1 MAAHRVLDCEEVL
14 GKTRELVGAIG
25 FEPTTPRSRTECST
39 RLSHAPTRR
48 EPSFYLTS
56 QTTRGNLDGCEARQM
71 PDRPGSLLDG
81 IAVGSS
87 EATRPPFLDLRSSRT
102 LRPREAPGHVGPA
115 PFLST
120 SRTQH
125 TP

>member
-1 MAAHRVLDCEEVL
+1 
-14 GKTRELVGAIG
+14 
-25 FEPTTPRSRTECST
+25 
-39 RLSHAPTRR
+39 
-48 EPSFYLTS
+48 
-56 QTTRGNLDGCEARQM
+56 M

-125 TP
+125 TPLHIARPRAALHHTTTAAAHRLDGRRRATRMRRTPRETSRTRRIRPHATRGSTPVAPRDTRVTSPV